1 MLKPTQIEDVIDKN
15 YQDQLYQ
22 TVTNINFPWHF
33 MEDTTTE
40 IGTINPLAST
50 PAFGNLIY
58 HPNNPSNP
66 YAELFTPLVNSII
79 DKCNMEL
86 LIVHR
91 IRLGFLLNTKYTFA
105 GSPYQHNTPHRDM
118 EIPHYTAIYYL
129 NDCDGATVIFREKET
144 AEKYYPLEKIT
155 PKKGKVVVFD
165 GLHFHASTCPK
176 VFNKRIVCTIN
187 FAAKTK

>member
-1 MLKPTQIEDVIDKN
+1 MFKPIQIENVIDKD
-15 YQDQLYQ
+15 YQDQLFK

-40 IGTINPLAST
+40 TGNPLSST
-50 PAFGNLIY
+50 PAFGNLVY
-58 HPNNPSNP
+58 HPNNTHNP
-66 YAELFTPLVNSII
+66 YTELFTPLVNSII

-91 IRLGFLLNTKYTFA
+91 IRLGFLLNTKYAFA

-118 EIPHYTAIYYL
+118 EIPHYTAVYYI
-129 NDCDGATVIFREKET
+129 NDCDGSTVIFREQEI

-187 FAAKTK
+187 FAANLK